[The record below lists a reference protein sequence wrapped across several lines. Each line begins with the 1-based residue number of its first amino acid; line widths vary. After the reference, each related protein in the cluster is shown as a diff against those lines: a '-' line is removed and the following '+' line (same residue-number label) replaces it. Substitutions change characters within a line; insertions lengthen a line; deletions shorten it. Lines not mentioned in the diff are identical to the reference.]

1 MRQLFLPA
9 RFFQAG
15 SAVIGLFVLAF
26 ALPFLLPLARG
37 ALLVLGVLVVVDALL
52 LYRNS
57 TRVEVRRLLPRL
69 FSLSDANTVRIEL
82 QNRSPQALRLTV
94 IDELPV
100 QFQQRNFQTTLTL
113 RAAEPQTLRYTL
125 RPLSRGRYAFGAVNV
140 FMASRLGLLQRR
152 YRQTEAM
159 AVAVYPSVVQM
170 KDLSLKAVSSLT
182 PEQGVKK
189 MRRIGHSY
197 EFEQIKEYVRG
208 DDYRSINW
216 KATGR
221 HSRLMVNQYTDERA
235 QQVYCLIDKG
245 RSMQLPFDGLTL
257 LDYAINAS
265 LVISNVALQRY
276 DKAGLLT
283 FSDKIGTTLKA
294 ERSPVQ
300 LQKILQALYQ
310 EKERPGESNYEL
322 LYHIARK
329 LIRGRSLV
337 VLFTNFE
344 SRYALERVLPLLR
357 RINVLHLLV
366 VVFFEN
372 TEIEA
377 YGQREVSTLEGIYTQ
392 TAAQNFIAEK
402 RQIARTLRQ
411 HGIQTIYTK
420 PEELSVNTVNKYLEL
435 KSRGLI

>member
-9 RFFQAG
+9 RFFWLFG
-15 SAVIGLFVLAF
+15 AVIVLFAAAF
-26 ALPFLLPLARG
+26 ALPGLLPLARV
-37 ALLVLGVLVVVDALL
+37 ALLGAVALVIVDALL
-52 LYRNS
+52 LFRPQ
-57 TRVEVRRLLPRL
+57 TRIAAERQLPRI
-69 FSLSDANTVRIEL
+69 FSLSDENPVRIEL
-82 QNRSPQALRLTV
+82 HNRSAQPLRLTV

-100 QFQQRNFQTTLTL
+100 QFQQRDFERSLPL
-113 RAAEPQTLRYTL
+113 APGARETLRYTL
-125 RPLSRGRYAFGAVNV
+125 RPTSRGVYAFGAINV
-140 FMASRLGLLQRR
+140 FLETRLGLLQRR
-152 YRQTEAM
+152 HRADRPMEG
-159 AVAVYPSVVQM
+159 AVYPSVIQM
-170 KDLSLKAVSSLT
+170 KDLSLRAVRSLALD
-182 PEQGVKK
+182 QGVKK
-189 MRRIGHSY
+189 IRRIGHSY
-197 EFEQIKEYVRG
+197 EFEQIKDYVRG

-221 HSRLMVNQYTDERA
+221 HNRLMVNQYTDERA

-245 RSMQLPFDGLTL
+245 RSMKMPFNGLSL

-265 LVISNVALQRY
+265 LVISNVALQKY

-322 LYHIARK
+322 LYPIARK
-329 LIRGRSLV
+329 LIQGRSLII
-337 VLFTNFE
+337 LFTNFE
-344 SRYALERVLPLLR
+344 SSYALERVLPYLR

-372 TEIEA
+372 TEIDA
-377 YGQREVSTLEGIYTQ
+377 YAHAEVHTLENIYTQ
-392 TAAQNFIAEK
+392 SVAQQFLAEK
-402 RQIARTLRQ
+402 RQIARTLHQ
-411 HGIQTIYTK
+411 YGIQSIYTK
-420 PEELSVNTVNKYLEL
+420 PEELSINTVNKYLEL